1 MVTLASVATPTFDLQ
16 SHSVRSDGALTP
28 AEVVRAAAGAGVKL
42 LALTDHDTAAGV
54 AEAAVAAS
62 EAGIGLVP
70 ATEVT
75 ALFDGGQDLHVLGY
89 LIDPEEPGLAS
100 ALERSR
106 TSRERRA
113 GQMADALKEL
123 GFELDE
129 GPLAARAARG
139 ESIGRPHL
147 AQAVVG
153 VEANQAR
160 LEAEGLLDPTAF
172 LVAYLTEGRPAFR
185 AREAPSVAEAI
196 ELIHGA
202 GGIAVWAHPFWDIA
216 DAGDVLAT
224 VGRFH
229 ADGLDGVESFYVT
242 HTREQ
247 TRLLSARC
255 AELGLLST
263 GSSDFHGPEHR
274 TFSRFRAFET
284 YGIEPVLGPLAG

>member
-1 MVTLASVATPTFDLQ
+1 MEAPSFDLQ
-16 SHSVRSDGALTP
+16 SHSLQSDGALTP
-28 AEVVRAAAGAGVKL
+28 SEVVHAAAAAGVTL

-54 AEAAVAAS
+54 AEAAAAAAA
-62 EAGIGLVP
+62 AGIGLVP

-75 ALFDGGQDLHVLGY
+75 SLLNAGQDLHVLGY
-89 LIDPEEPGLAS
+89 LIDPDEPGLAS

-106 TSRERRA
+106 THREQRA
-113 GQMADALKEL
+113 QLMAEALNEL

-129 GPLAARAARG
+129 QVLAERSARG

-147 AQAVVG
+147 AQAVVS
-153 VEANQAR
+153 VASNRPR
-160 LEAEGLLDPTAF
+160 LEHEGLLDPTAF

-185 AREAPSVAEAI
+185 VRQAPSVEEAI

-202 GGIAVWAHPFWDIA
+202 GGLAVWAHPFWDVH
-216 DAGDVLAT
+216 DPSDVLASID
-224 VGRFH
+224 RFR
-229 ADGLDGVESFYVT
+229 AAGLDGVESFYVT

-247 TRLLSARC
+247 TQLLATRC

-274 TFSRFRAFET
+274 SFSRFRAFNT
-284 YGIEPVLGPLAG
+284 YGLAPVLGPLAG